1 MIRLLFILLLLFS
14 CDTNN
19 PVVTENNVLTAMS
32 TEISELPES
41 FPSILSYGVG
51 QQISISDQQQNFD
64 VCNGIEPNGE
74 TEGDMSLYDY
84 NGDVNGGA
92 YYVFHIDM
100 AASW

>member
-1 MIRLLFILLLLFS
+1 MIRLLFILMLFLVS

-19 PVVTENNVLTAMS
+19 PVEQEMTTMS

-51 QQISISDQQQNFD
+51 QQISISDQQQNLD
-64 VCNGIEPNGE
+64 VCNGEEPNGE
-74 TEGDMSLYDY
+74 TDGNFSLYDY
-84 NGDVNGGA
+84 NGDYNGGS
-92 YYVFHIDM
+92 YYVTHIDM